1 MKQAKLDLAVRDFSA
16 AIELDSGIAAAYAY
30 RGVTLILSGRET
42 EALPDLKRFIELKP
56 EMKREL
62 EEKVDLAKTLK
73 RGVSPLR

>member
-62 EEKVDLAKTLK
+62 EEKVELAKKLK
-73 RGVSPLR
+73 RGVTPLP